1 MPDPARET
9 LARMELRFLGAT
21 GAWGLLAF
29 AQLSVEIRYRSVR
42 TMIAV
47 CLG

>member
-9 LARMELRFLGAT
+9 FARMELRFLGAM

-29 AQLSVEIRYRSVR
+29 AQWLVGVLYR
-42 TMIAV
+42 
-47 CLG
+47 